1 MKSSKNWLS
10 LVNIFLILTFVAV
23 LSAQTQTQPGQTGKK
38 VLTLDDYPRWNH
50 IVSPSISSEGN
61 WVSYAYR
68 PNGGDDTLYIK
79 SLTTDKVYEIQYG
92 SRPSFSEDS
101 KWVAYMIGLAKKEV
115 EKLRKEKK
123 PVTSKA
129 ELLNLTSGEKYTVE
143 NASSFSFSKDSK
155 FCAIKKV
162 KSDKEAKHSGT
173 DLLIRNLETGLVLNI
188 GNVSDF
194 KFNKPGTMLAYTID
208 ASEKKGNGIYVIE
221 LGSGV
226 QKPLDTGELDYAG
239 IAWDKEGTALAVL
252 RGTKKKEFTQKD
264 NNILAFVGLSKG
276 HPAKIE
282 YNPGD
287 DPDFPKNMVISEK
300 VLPER
305 RRGIRAETTE
315 RMALL
320 WSEDNSRIFC
330 GIKEQEKELEKSKEP
345 VANVDVWHWKD
356 ERIQS
361 VQMRRAED
369 DSNFTYRSV
378 LILNDQ
384 RFIRLTNDKMRTITI
399 TKNGKWGVGR
409 DDKPYLSDLETMQAD
424 YYLVN
429 TASGERKPIEKGIRR
444 PMGVSPHS
452 NHFLYLNDRQ
462 LWVYDVEEGKTKNI
476 SERAPVSFVNEE
488 DDHPWEKPAY
498 GVAGWAKDGKAVVV
512 NHKFDLWSLPL
523 DGGNPENMTGGMGE
537 REQIRFRYINL
548 DPEEKF
554 IDTSKPMLLSA
565 YGEWTKK
572 SGYYSLKIGNQP
584 EKLIYEDKNIGTP
597 TKAKKADKILYT
609 KETFVD
615 FPDYFVSSADFR
627 SPVRVTDANPHQKEY
642 AWGSRILIDY
652 KNSNGVKLEATL
664 TLPAGYESGK
674 KYPMVVYIYE
684 KMSQRHHQYSMPTYD
699 DRPHMSTY
707 ASDGYLVLMPDIV
720 YTIGR
725 PGDSALDCTLS
736 AVKKVIELGY
746 ADPEHIGLQ
755 GHSWGGYESAFLVTQ
770 TDKFACVV
778 AGAAPSCIATE
789 YNQIFKGSG
798 NNNNSYYERSQG
810 RMGTDPWK
818 DEELYFSQ
826 SPIRQATKIT
836 TPFLLLHG
844 IEDGSVDWI
853 ESLEYYN
860 AARRLGKKIIFLS
873 YPGEPHHL
881 SKEENQKDFQIRMKQ
896 FFDHYLKGTQMPGWM
911 ENGIPYLKKKR
922 KLDASGVKY

>member
-1 MKSSKNWLS
+1 MKSNKKWL
-10 LVNIFLILTFVAV
+10 LVTAIILVFAFFAA
-23 LSAQTQTQPGQTGKK
+23 LSAQTQTGKK
-38 VLTLDDYPRWNH
+38 VLALDDYPSWKH
-50 IVSPSISSEGN
+50 IVSPTISSVGN
-61 WVSYAYR
+61 WISYGLR
-68 PNGGDDTLYIK
+68 PNGGDETLYIK
-79 SLTTDKVYEIQYG
+79 SLTTDKIYEIQYG
-92 SRPSFSEDS
+92 SRPTFSEDS
-101 KWVAYMIGLAKKEV
+101 RWAAYMISPPKKEA

-123 PVTSKA
+123 PVPTKA
-129 ELLNLTSGEKYTVE
+129 ELLNLSNSKKFTVE

-155 FCAIKKV
+155 FCAIKKA
-162 KSDKEAKHSGT
+162 KLDKEAKHNGT
-173 DLLIRNLETGLVLNI
+173 DLLLHNLETGLVLNI

-208 ASEKKGNGIYVIE
+208 AAEKKGNGIYVIE
-221 LGSGV
+221 LGTGV
-226 QKPLDTGELDYAG
+226 QKPLDTGEADYARTE
-239 IAWDKEGTALAVL
+239 WDKEGTALAVL
-252 RGTKKKEFTQKD
+252 RGAKKKEFTQKD
-264 NNILAFVGLSKG
+264 NTILAFIDLNKG
-276 HPAKIE
+276 HLTTIKYDPA
-282 YNPGD
+282 GD
-287 DPDFPKNMVISEK
+287 PNFPKNMVISEK

-305 RRGIRAETTE
+305 RRGRRAQTIE
-315 RMALL
+315 RRALF

-361 VQMRRAED
+361 VQISRAEN

-378 LILNDQ
+378 FILNNKK
-384 RFIRLTNDKMRTITI
+384 FIRLTDEKMRTITI
-399 TKNGKWGVGR
+399 AKNGKWGVGR

-429 TASGERKPIEKGIRR
+429 TATGERKLIVKGIRR
-444 PMGVSPHS
+444 PMGVSPDS
-452 NHFLYLNDRQ
+452 KYFLYLKGKQ
-462 LWVYDVEEGKTKNI
+462 LWVYDIEEGKTKNI
-476 SERAPVSFVNEE
+476 SEKAPVSFVNEE

-498 GVAGWAKDGKAVVV
+498 GVGGWTKDGKAVIV

-523 DGGNPENMTGGMGE
+523 DGGNPENITGGIGD

-554 IDTSKPMLLSA
+554 IDTSKPLLLSA

-572 SGYYSLKIGNQP
+572 SGYYSLKIRNEP
-584 EKLIYEDKNIGTP
+584 KKLIYEDKRIGTLI
-597 TKAKKADKILYT
+597 KAKKADKIMYT
-609 KETFVD
+609 METFVD
-615 FPDYFVSSADFR
+615 FPDYYVSKIDFKTLK
-627 SPVRVTDANPHQKEY
+627 RVTDANPHQREY
-642 AWGSRILIDY
+642 AWGRRILIDY
-652 KNSNGVKLEATL
+652 KNSNGAKLQATL
-664 TLPAGYESGK
+664 ALPAGYEKGK
-674 KYPMVVYIYE
+674 KYPVVVYIYE

-725 PGDSALDCTLS
+725 PGDSAMDCVGS

-755 GHSWGGYESAFLVTQ
+755 GHSWGGYEAAFLVTQ
-770 TDKFACVV
+770 TDIFACVV

-810 RMGTDPWK
+810 RMGTNPWK

-844 IEDGSVDWI
+844 TEDGSVDWI

-860 AARRLGKKIIFLS
+860 AARRLGKKVIFLS
-873 YPGEPHHL
+873 YSGEPHHL

-896 FFDHYLKGTQMPGWM
+896 FFDHYLKGAPTPDWM
-911 ENGIPYLKKKR
+911 ENGVSYLKKKR
-922 KLDASGVKY
+922 KLDASGVKYQ